1 MNNSQKAQMYGQLLN
16 EHTRVGNQISEIR
29 AEHFEMNDE
38 QMKRIKVLENR
49 LHQIMETIKNL
60 MS

>member
-1 MNNSQKAQMYGQLLN
+1 MDNSQKAQMYGQLLN
-16 EHTRVGNQISEIR
+16 EHTRIGNQISEIR

-38 QMKRIKVLENR
+38 QMKRIKVLENK
-49 LHQIMETIKNL
+49 LHQIMATIKNL

>member
-1 MNNSQKAQMYGQLLN
+1 MDNSKKAEMYGQLLN

-38 QMKRIKVLENR
+38 QMKRIKVLENK
-49 LHQIMETIKNL
+49 LHQIMATIKNL